1 MIFRLV
7 LGLCATITLALFAL
21 PQPAAAA
28 FPCPSGP
35 GPGEVQVGV
44 SGGSHGVAAV
54 AMCERSGG
62 DGGGGGGVY
71 YRYGSIA
78 WHPDAND
85 VWMEGNYDDP
95 NTAERTAL
103 GSCNRAMGGGCT
115 SIGEWHNSSMRVFR
129 DRTGLLWSAWHGEGG
144 VQSKRTFAECSAKQL
159 IPCEVLG
166 TYSSGK
172 SRHFPQTNA
181 RKLYAAGA
189 WVEGTSFDGRLYVAS
204 GQRDAGVAQQLALD
218 ACTKATKHRCAIFS
232 FTGNGFIQTYLLGPS
247 EQGATVETSAKR
259 AAQAAKIY
267 CQKRAQSSPCSAPM
281 TAAAPASSSTTSRH
295 LPQQNNRSSG
305 CMMSCTRL

>member
-7 LGLCATITLALFAL
+7 LGVCATIILALFAL

-44 SGGSHGVAAV
+44 SGGSHGIAAV
-54 AMCERSGG
+54 AMCERSSGGGG
-62 DGGGGGGVY
+62 DGGGVY

-78 WHPDAND
+78 LHPDADD
-85 VWMEGNYDDP
+85 VWMAGNYDGP

-103 GSCNRAMGGGCT
+103 DACNRAMSGGCT
-115 SIGEWHNSSMRVFR
+115 SIGEWHNSSMRIFR
-129 DRTGLLWSAWHGEGG
+129 DSTGFLWSAWHGEGG
-144 VQSKRTFAECSAKQL
+144 VHSKRTFAECSAKQL

-172 SRHFPQTNA
+172 SPHFPQTNA

-189 WVEGTSFDGRLYVAS
+189 WVEGTEGFDSRLYVAS
-204 GQRDAGVAQQLALD
+204 GQSDAGVARQLALD
-218 ACTKATKHRCAIFS
+218 ACTKATKHRCAIHV
-232 FTGNGFIQTYLLGPS
+232 FTGNGFIQTYLSGPS
-247 EQGATVETSAKR
+247 GKGATVETSAKR
-259 AAQAAKIY
+259 AAQTAKID
-267 CQKRAQSSPCSAPM
+267 CQKRAQSCTLQRAYDSRNPDEFVHDFTASA
-281 TAAAPASSSTTSRH
+281 TAK
-295 LPQQNNRSSG
+295 
-305 CMMSCTRL
+305 